1 MKKRLS
7 IILLGCFLVISLTGC
22 NVKFIEKV
30 EPEST
35 ESSSENFGNIIIE
48 NTKTESSETIKNDT
62 KEENTTEQNTTE
74 QNNSSSVEQPT
85 PNTENQQQSSKTE
98 QPSTQKPGSFEYSG
112 ITFISLDAT
121 PTMYCKE
128 DCSAKVNPSVAAK
141 DYTSLK
147 KGDFVTVKAVS
158 EDERWAMV
166 SVYGG
171 PAAFIKYEYLTE
183 EEVRVE
189 QSLSELQPSTTES
202 SSENTQTDSKTE
214 DSNSQQTN
222 QNTTSSQEPSSS
234 YQQPSEPVDNY
245 DGIPYPSNASSTSFN
260 MGVEFADV
268 NISLTIRKDGT
279 QISNGPDRVSNSTGY
294 YSLGTL
300 NKGSTIKC
308 TGIGRNGYVR
318 VEYSGQVGF
327 IDSKNVE
334 Y

>member
-1 MKKRLS
+1 M
-7 IILLGCFLVISLTGC
+7 SLTGC

-48 NTKTESSETIKNDT
+48 SSKTESSETIKNET
-62 KEENTTEQNTTE
+62 KEDSSTEKNTLSSEE
-74 QNNSSSVEQPT
+74 SSS
-85 PNTENQQQSSKTE
+85 SSIESSQRPSQTE
-98 QPSTQKPGSFEYSG
+98 QPSTQKPGSFDYSE
-112 ITFISLDAT
+112 IIFISLDAT

-171 PAAFIKYEYLTE
+171 PAAFIKYEYLTD

-202 SSENTQTDSKTE
+202 SSENTQTDSRTE
-214 DSNSQQTN
+214 DSSSQQTN

-268 NISLTIRKDGT
+268 NISLTVRKDET

-300 NKGSTIKC
+300 NKGTTIKC
-308 TGIGRNGYVR
+308 TGIGKNGYVR
-318 VEYSGQVGF
+318 VEYNGQVGF

>member
-1 MKKRLS
+1 M
-7 IILLGCFLVISLTGC
+7 SLTGC

-48 NTKTESSETIKNDT
+48 SSKTESSETIKNET
-62 KEENTTEQNTTE
+62 KEDISTEKNT
-74 QNNSSSVEQPT
+74 SSSEESSSSSIESSQQPS
-85 PNTENQQQSSKTE
+85 QTE

-112 ITFISLDAT
+112 IIFISLDAT

-171 PAAFIKYEYLTE
+171 PAAFIKYEYLTD

-202 SSENTQTDSKTE
+202 SSENTQTDSRTE
-214 DSNSQQTN
+214 DSSSQQTN

-245 DGIPYPSNASSTSFN
+245 DGIPYPSNTSSTSFN

-268 NISLTIRKDGT
+268 NISLTVRKDGT
-279 QISNGPDRVSNSTGY
+279 QISNGPDRISNSTGY

-300 NKGSTIKC
+300 NKGATIKC

-318 VEYSGQVGF
+318 VEYNGQTGF

>member
-1 MKKRLS
+1 M
-7 IILLGCFLVISLTGC
+7 SLTGC

-48 NTKTESSETIKNDT
+48 SSKTESSETTKNET
-62 KEENTTEQNTTE
+62 KEDNSTEKNTLSSEESSSSSIESSQQPSQTEQ
-74 QNNSSSVEQPT
+74 S
-85 PNTENQQQSSKTE
+85 
-98 QPSTQKPGSFEYSG
+98 STQKPGSFEYSG

-171 PAAFIKYEYLTE
+171 PAAFIKYEYLTD

-202 SSENTQTDSKTE
+202 SSENTQTDLRTE
-214 DSNSQQTN
+214 DSSSQQTN

-268 NISLTIRKDGT
+268 NISLTVRKDGT

-300 NKGSTIKC
+300 NKGATIKC

-318 VEYSGQVGF
+318 VEYNGQVGF